1 VRRGFLPQ
9 RSSIPGGQQTGVP
22 VGLLLVEMVLPARIP
37 PRILTAR
44 TLYLPEPA
52 PSHVMPSSPIGEN
65 IRTLFF

>member
-1 VRRGFLPQ
+1 MRRGFLPQ

-44 TLYLPEPA
+44 TLYSTKVRPHSRASL
-52 PSHVMPSSPIGEN
+52 SYSPYAVRRGP
-65 IRTLFF
+65 